1 MRRFAKNK
9 TVRLKLTITLGLIAA
24 AIAAVV
30 ISGCGSSGYSTVIP
44 SGHYENGSAKGGIEF
59 NHSRCGACHEG
70 LSGNFSMGSSDLLSA
85 HETAWSLY
93 LSGGELDEQVKQ
105 QLTSK
110 EAEMSK
116 YFTTAD
122 NSSGCAQCHETAA
135 ERDGFKI
142 KEVNST
148 EFCLECHDSADV
160 EASTAGWDA
169 EYDANPHQSHVD
181 ESEEL
186 ACNSCHQFH
195 GATNTLYCNQCHD
208 FQLPEGW
215 ISPMPAE

>member
-1 MRRFAKNK
+1 MRRFANSKNA
-9 TVRLKLTITLGLIAA
+9 RLKLTITLAVIAA
-24 AIAAVV
+24 AIAAVA
-30 ISGCGSSGYSTVIP
+30 ISGCGASGYSTVIP
-44 SGHYENGSAKGGIEF
+44 SGHYENGKAENGIEF

-70 LSGNFSMGSSDLLSA
+70 LSGNFSIDSSDLLSA

-105 QLTSK
+105 QLAGK
-110 EAEMSK
+110 EAEMTK
-116 YFTTAD
+116 YFTVASG
-122 NSSGCAQCHETAA
+122 SSGCIQCHDTAP

-142 KEVNST
+142 EEINSS

-160 EASTAGWDA
+160 VASTADWDA
-169 EYDANPHQSHVD
+169 EYAANPHQSHVD

-195 GATNTLYCNQCHD
+195 SATNTLYCNQCHD
-208 FQLPEGW
+208 FELPKSW